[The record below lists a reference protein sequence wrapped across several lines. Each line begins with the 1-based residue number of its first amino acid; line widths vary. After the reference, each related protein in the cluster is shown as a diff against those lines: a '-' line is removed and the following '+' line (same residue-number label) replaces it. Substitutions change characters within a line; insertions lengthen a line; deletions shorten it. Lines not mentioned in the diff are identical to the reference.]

1 MRKLFLIISLILIFS
16 IPVFADEWH
25 DAQVAHFGGEFVIT
39 TCFYKTLTSGFHVT
53 KWKALVASSILAMSI
68 GVGKEYIDMRNGG
81 EFGTKDL
88 LVDGAGILAGIG
100 FVYFIEF

>member
-1 MRKLFLIISLILIFS
+1 MEIFVNCIHKWKRRLIGLLRTSNHTWGELLRHYKGDKMRKLFLIISLILIFS

-25 DAQVAHFGGEFVIT
+25 DAQVAHFGGEF
-39 TCFYKTLTSGFHVT
+39 
-53 KWKALVASSILAMSI
+53 
-68 GVGKEYIDMRNGG
+68 
-81 EFGTKDL
+81 GTKDL